1 MRYFARRIFAQLG
14 LRPTD
19 ASLWRIIFARSAI
32 TLALLATSLGRPQAK
47 RDASAKHLRTSSAAD
62 IANNQNAIALN
73 RRQSAQHGLFSVDAS
88 LWRIIFARSAIT
100 LALLATSL
108 GRPQAKRTASAQHL
122 QKSCAADIAN
132 K

>member
-1 MRYFARRIFAQLG
+1 MLSGHGGIGRRVRLRGVWLHRPSSSLGDRTTKKKARTFRAFSFSADTEACVRYFARRIFAQLG

-32 TLALLATSLGRPQAK
+32 TLALLATSLGRSQAK
-47 RDASAKHLRTSSAAD
+47 RD
-62 IANNQNAIALN
+62 
-73 RRQSAQHGLFSVDAS
+73 
-88 LWRIIFARSAIT
+88 
-100 LALLATSL
+100 
-108 GRPQAKRTASAQHL
+108 ASAQHL